1 MNRLFVLLGLA
12 AFGAGCGTYSSA
24 PCMPNSLTVYWA
36 PGATGPVAGFSVP
49 GLLAA
54 GFPSQLD
61 CAGAGIARIEV
72 DVNGVPV
79 NCSGGVCVGADWACG
94 SPGTGG
100 MQTAGYPLQGGDNV
114 VDVFGF
120 DAGGNQK
127 YAGEVHVYATCGG
140 DPVVGVVSSGV
151 AGPLSID
158 YAFTDSSPCQPGS
171 SIDWDLRSGLSAPFD
186 TGSIA
191 CGTTNPFDVYR
202 GAAVPAGV
210 YTLVNVAELV
220 GTTSYHAYC
229 SATPFVHAG
238 PESVLVDMAPSNAT
252 CF

>member
-1 MNRLFVLLGLA
+1 MNRLFLLLGLA
-12 AFGAGCGTYSSA
+12 AFGAGCGTYSSV
-24 PCMPNSLTVYWA
+24 PCVPNSLTVYWA

-79 NCSGGVCVGADWACG
+79 NCSGGVCVGADWACDY
-94 SPGTGG
+94 PGTGG
-100 MQTAGYPLQGGDNV
+100 LQTAGYPVQGGDNV

-120 DAGGNQK
+120 DASGNQK
-127 YAGEVHVYATCGG
+127 YAGRVHLYADCGA

-158 YAFTDSSPCQPGS
+158 YAFTDSVSCQPS
-171 SIDWDLRSGLSAPFD
+171 SYIAWDLRAGLSAPFD
-186 TGSIA
+186 SGSVL
-191 CGTTNPFDVYR
+191 CGRVNPFDVYG
-202 GAAVPAGV
+202 GANVPAGV
-210 YTLVNVAELV
+210 YTLAGVQEEV
-220 GTTSYHAYC
+220 GTSVYHALC
-229 SATPFVHAG
+229 SSTPFVHAG
-238 PESVLVDMAPSNAT
+238 PENLVVDLPPSAVA